1 MKLKT
6 PSKLFNPCK
15 KILKLFKFKLRKPVF
30 ITSLRFRRRKSKNT
44 DTSRLTKIRALF
56 RSLRQIKETDRVIEI
71 MSFPDEGHH
80 KAPHPSPL
88 TPAYVKMRGDYKKE
102 VSGQDD
108 VEDACR
114 SFENYLIEMMVEEG
128 KMRDLKDVEEFL
140 YCLKNLR
147 CPIFTDLVC
156 RFYGELCKDLF
167 SDSRDDDVKTPRN
180 L

>member
-6 PSKLFNPCK
+6 QSKLFNPCK

-30 ITSLRFRRRKSKNT
+30 ITSLRFRRRKSKTTNT
-44 DTSRLTKIRALF
+44 SCLTKIRTLF
-56 RSLRQIKETDRVIEI
+56 RSFRQGKETDQMMEL
-71 MSFPDEGHH
+71 MSFPDEGQH

-88 TPAYVKMRGDYKKE
+88 TPAYVKMRGDCKME
-102 VSGQDD
+102 VSGRDD

-128 KMRDLKDVEEFL
+128 KVRDLKDVEEFL
-140 YCLKNLR
+140 YCWKNLR

-156 RFYGELCKDLF
+156 RFYGELCNDLF
-167 SDSRDDDVKTPRN
+167 SDNRDDGVKTPRN